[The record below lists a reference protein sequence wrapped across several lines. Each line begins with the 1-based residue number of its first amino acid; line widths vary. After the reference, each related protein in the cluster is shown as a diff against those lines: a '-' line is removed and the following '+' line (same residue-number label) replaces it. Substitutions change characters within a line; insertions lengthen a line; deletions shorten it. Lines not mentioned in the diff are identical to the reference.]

1 MLPDD
6 AAGHQD
12 TTNERVPPGRPRK
25 ETPPMS
31 EKSPYII
38 RAGETE
44 GYSPANH
51 TGTTNY
57 RLVGPMVNGAKY
69 LEIALGDIARNEGS
83 PAHAHPDLEQAV
95 YILEGEAIAGIDGVD
110 HHVRAGDMM
119 FFPAQVF
126 HSIKVLTERIK
137 LLVIYSP
144 PYGEDP
150 AKVIKSAPAH

>member
-1 MLPDD
+1 
-6 AAGHQD
+6 
-12 TTNERVPPGRPRK
+12 
-25 ETPPMS
+25 MS
-31 EKSPYII
+31 ETKSPYVI
-38 RAGETE
+38 RASEIE
-44 GYSPANH
+44 PYSPANH
-51 TGTTNY
+51 TGTKNY
-57 RLVGPMVNGAKY
+57 RLIGPNVNGSKY
-69 LEIALGDIARNEGS
+69 LEIALGDIERNAGA

-110 HHVRAGDMM
+110 HHVKPGDML

-150 AKVIKSAPAH
+150 AKVIKSPPRH